1 MKMQDVLLREPPRTN
16 HSSRHTKAPRLE
28 GREHDLRAGDGVATS
43 VPVPG
48 VPFHRTEP
56 KGPRTSRRPEKAAGA
71 DLKAQYRTTV
81 LVGFVLSLALLVAL
95 TYIDFHF
102 DGGQETFVFEQQ
114 EIVEMQEIQQT
125 QQIERVPLPPRPSA
139 PVEVP
144 NDQVIED
151 EPIDFDA
158 SLDLNVALDVPT
170 APPPPPLEE
179 ESEVTDDSDEIFV
192 VVEERPELIGGMQAI
207 YDEIKYPAVMRQAG
221 VQGRV
226 IVQFVVDENGDVV
239 DPVVLQSPH
248 SMLSNEAL
256 RVMQLVKFTPG
267 RQRSQAV
274 KVQMALPVIFQLED
288 TATNW

>member
-1 MKMQDVLLREPPRTN
+1 M
-16 HSSRHTKAPRLE
+16 
-28 GREHDLRAGDGVATS
+28 ATGL
-43 VPVPG
+43 PVPG
-48 VPFHRTEP
+48 MPLQRPER
-56 KGPRTSRRPEKAAGA
+56 PRASRRPEKTAGA

-95 TYIDFHF
+95 TFVDFRT
-102 DGGQETFVFEQQ
+102 GAEQETFVFEQQ

-125 QQIERVPLPPRPSA
+125 QQIERVPLPPRPTA

-179 ESEVTDDSDEIFV
+179 EEVTDDSDEIFV
-192 VVEERPELIGGMQAI
+192 IVEERPELVGGMQAI
-207 YDEIKYPAVMRQAG
+207 YDEIRYPAVMRQAG